1 MSTALQVQLSFEKDI
16 EAIDPE
22 ALAAAMGGREQPPEE
37 PLLSSFEEGFG
48 YHTSAAVGRTMGRYV
63 FARKVRTPISS
74 SRFCLIIEGSSA
86 GQLVL
91 PSGSRC
97 EFPLSPN

>member
-1 MSTALQVQLSFEKDI
+1 MSAALQAQLSFQRDI
-16 EAIDPE
+16 KAIDPE
-22 ALAAAMGGREQPPEE
+22 DLAAAMGGREEPPEE

-48 YHTSAAVGRTMGRYV
+48 YHTSAAVGRTLGRYK
-63 FARKVRTPISS
+63 FARKVRKPTSS
-74 SRFCLIIEGSSA
+74 SRSCLIIEGSSA
-86 GQLVL
+86 GQPVL